1 MKCSKAALRALLCFF
16 LVTSALFAQ
25 SAAGILTG
33 VVKDSTGATIP
44 NAKIVVTNTATNTTF
59 STDSGDV
66 GVFTV
71 PNLVPGTYSVRIEK
85 EGFRPSTTTGIAIN
99 AGATARIDAVLEVGA
114 SAQAI
119 EVSASAVQLQTEN
132 AKSTTVVTDKL
143 IQDLPTVV
151 GGSLRSPFDL
161 AILAPESKNFGD
173 NNFQIGGGQA
183 ASFGVNLDGI
193 SANTTRALSNSWVSV
208 NTPSLDAI
216 TEFAVETNGF
226 KAEYGQAGGG
236 LINFVSKSGSNDLH
250 GTLYEYV
257 RNDAFDARSFFQPR
271 KQVYKQHDFGGT
283 VGGPVYIP
291 KIYDGRNKSFF
302 FFSYEAFRNRN
313 GAQSL
318 FRTVPTAEMYDGNFS
333 NWVDANGRMIQIYD
347 PFALNNGQRAS
358 VSRAT
363 YSAQPL
369 RSSGCE
375 GN

>member
-1 MKCSKAALRALLCFF
+1 MRRA
-16 LVTSALFAQ
+16 
-25 SAAGILTG
+25 
-33 VVKDSTGATIP
+33 
-44 NAKIVVTNTATNTTF
+44 
-59 STDSGDV
+59 
-66 GVFTV
+66 
-71 PNLVPGTYSVRIEK
+71 
-85 EGFRPSTTTGIAIN
+85 
-99 AGATARIDAVLEVGA
+99 
-114 SAQAI
+114 
-119 EVSASAVQLQTEN
+119 
-132 AKSTTVVTDKL
+132 TTVVTDKL

-236 LINFVSKSGSNDLH
+236 LINFVSKSGTNDLH

-257 RNDAFDARSFFQPR
+257 RNDAFDARSFFQAK

-313 GAQSL
+313 GAH
-318 FRTVPTAEMYDGNFS
+318 
-333 NWVDANGRMIQIYD
+333 I
-347 PFALNNGQRAS
+347 ALPHGAHR
-358 VSRAT
+358 
-363 YSAQPL
+363 
-369 RSSGCE
+369 
-375 GN
+375 